1 MKAVLLALA
10 AILFAPMAAADVT
23 HSTTFAG
30 GAIPYDG
37 SATIPI
43 QVNVGCDV
51 ILASLGGTASV
62 AVIGPSWL
70 NASSTNVAFDP
81 AECSSDPAGE
91 VSKQAEVTLTPN
103 ADAPG
108 LVNATLNATIV
119 YVGEAALPPPL
130 GGARESPVELPAVH
144 VSYRPGHAMTPDGDQ
159 TFTVTNGS
167 YAFDM
172 KVGITANARTMI
184 MFEDKKVS
192 GGGLLT
198 GLQAHIFNVP
208 EGELNLVQPVKF
220 TAPQGA
226 WDSVR
231 VSFRTYSHCLDGT
244 DCGPQ
249 LEKTVTWTFKNA
261 GDNATVEPAGEKE
274 SKGAPGLL
282 LPSMTLALAAAAIA
296 LRRKA

>member
-1 MKAVLLALA
+1 MKAALLALA
-10 AILFAPMAAADVT
+10 VLLLAPLATADAT
-23 HSTTFAG
+23 HSTTFTG

-37 SATIPI
+37 NATIPI
-43 QVNVGCDV
+43 DVSIECPALVAGLGSSARVDVVGPV
-51 ILASLGGTASV
+51 
-62 AVIGPSWL
+62 WL
-70 NASSTNVAFDP
+70 NASSTTVMFDP
-81 AECSSDPAGE
+81 MECSGNPTGKLTKQVE
-91 VSKQAEVTLTPN
+91 VSLAPKPE
-103 ADAPG
+103 APG
-108 LVNATLNATIV
+108 LVNATLNATLV
-119 YVGEAALPPPL
+119 YDDENPATET
-130 GGARESPVELPAVH
+130 ARSPIELPAVH
-144 VSYRPGHAMTPDGDQ
+144 VAYRPGHTMTPDGDQ
-159 TFTVTNGS
+159 TFTVTDGS

-172 KVGITANARTMI
+172 KVDITANARTMI

-231 VSFRTYSHCLDGT
+231 VSFRTYSHCLDGA

-249 LEKTVTWTFKNA
+249 LEKTVTWTFKNV
-261 GDNATVEPAGEKE
+261 GGNATVEPAGEKE

-282 LPSMTLALAAAAIA
+282 LPSMTLALALAAIA
-296 LRRKA
+296 MRRKA